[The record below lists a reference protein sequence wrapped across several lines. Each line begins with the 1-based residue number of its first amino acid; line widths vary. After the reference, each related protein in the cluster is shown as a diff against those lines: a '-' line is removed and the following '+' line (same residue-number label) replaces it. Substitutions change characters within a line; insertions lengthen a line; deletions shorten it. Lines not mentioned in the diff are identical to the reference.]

1 MKLSRE
7 EEQMATNGTVGAV
20 AGLWRFPVKSMR
32 GEWLEQA
39 ELTEHG
45 LVGDRAYALIDT
57 VTGKVVSAKS
67 VRLFPNLFG
76 CRAAFVDPPRLG
88 GELPPVQITLPDG
101 TSVTSD
107 SSDVDRV
114 LSAYF
119 RRDVTLARAAPDD
132 FTIDQYHPD
141 IEDVDPA
148 GYRDTFVEQKLGSAF
163 FAQAGLPS
171 PLRTGSFMDLFP
183 VSVLTT
189 STLEQLS
196 ELRPQSRFDQR
207 RFRMNVIVDT
217 QEGGFVEN
225 DWMGLEL
232 AIGEAVRLG
241 VALPDPR
248 CVMTTL
254 AQEELPKDTEVLR
267 TLTRHNR
274 VQVGGAG
281 LFPCAG
287 VYAVVEAPGTMRV
300 GDRVALPGSEVDSEQ
315 VPGPVREHPPT

>member
-1 MKLSRE
+1 
-7 EEQMATNGTVGAV
+7 MATTGTVGAV

-32 GEWLEQA
+32 GEQLEQA
-39 ELTEHG
+39 ELTEFG
-45 LVGDRAYALIDT
+45 LVGDRAYALIDAD
-57 VTGKVVSAKS
+57 TGKVVSAKS
-67 VRLFPNLFG
+67 VRLFPGLFG
-76 CRAAFVDPPRLG
+76 CRATFVEPPRSG
-88 GELPPVQITLPDG
+88 GELPPVRIALPDG
-101 TSVTSD
+101 SSVTSD

-119 RRDVTLARAAPDD
+119 RRDVTLAQAAPDD

-141 IEDVDPA
+141 VEDVDPA
-148 GYRDTFVEQKLGSAF
+148 GYRDTVVEQKLGSAF
-163 FAQAGLPS
+163 FAQAGLAS
-171 PLRTGSFMDLFP
+171 PVPAGSFLDLFP

-196 ELRPQSRFDQR
+196 ELWPQSRFDQR

-217 QEGGFVEN
+217 EEGGFVEN
-225 DWMGLEL
+225 DWIGHEL
-232 AIGEAVRLG
+232 AIGDAVRLS

-254 AQEELPKDTEVLR
+254 AQEELPKDTDVLR

-274 VQVGGAG
+274 VQVGAAG

-287 VYAVVEAPGTMRV
+287 VYAVVAASGTLRV
-300 GDRVALPGSEVDSEQ
+300 GESVALPGSGVNSAQ
-315 VPGPVREHPPT
+315 APGPVREHPPT

>member
-1 MKLSRE
+1 
-7 EEQMATNGTVGAV
+7 MATSGIVGAV

-32 GEWLEQA
+32 VERREQT

-45 LVGDRAYALIDT
+45 LVGDRAYALIDAD
-57 VTGKVVSAKS
+57 TGKVVSAKS
-67 VRLFPNLFG
+67 RSLFAGLFG
-76 CRAAFVDPPRLG
+76 CSATFVEPPRSG
-88 GELPPVQITLPDG
+88 GELPPVRIALPDG
-101 TSVTSD
+101 KSVSSD
-107 SSDVDRV
+107 SGDVDRV

-119 RRDVTLARAAPDD
+119 QGDVTLARAAPDD

-148 GYRDTFVEQKLGSAF
+148 GYRDTVVEQKLGSAF
-163 FAQAGLPS
+163 FAQAGLAS
-171 PLRTGSFMDLFP
+171 PVPAGSFMDLFP

-217 QEGGFVEN
+217 KEGGFVEN
-225 DWMGLEL
+225 DWVDHEL

-267 TLTRHNR
+267 TLTRHNK

-300 GDRVALPGSEVDSEQ
+300 GDRVSLPGSEVDSEQ
-315 VPGPVREHPPT
+315 APGPLREHPPT